1 MKKSINWI
9 ALFLLLGTGA
19 FAAAPAK
26 AKNYHAKPA
35 VKVSFIPLRLKSGFA
50 VMVDKQ
56 EPGKSMVI
64 IYDNDQ
70 NVVFK
75 DVLTKETRAEKKYI
89 LSYLDD
95 GNYTVEVFSKN
106 HDIKTPFRVYNRG
119 EHKVVHL
126 D

>member
-9 ALFLLLGTGA
+9 VLFLLLGTGT
-19 FAAAPAK
+19 FATTPERF
-26 AKNYHAKPA
+26 KNRNAKPGY
-35 VKVSFIPLRLKSGFA
+35 KVSLIPLRLKSGFA

-64 IYDNDQ
+64 FYDNNQD
-70 NVVFK
+70 VVFK
-75 DVLTKETRAEKKYI
+75 DVLTKETKAEKKYI

-119 EHKVVHL
+119 ERKIVHL